1 MKTALIH
8 DWLNGMRG
16 GESVLEALIELYPDA
31 DLFTL
36 VCEPE
41 ALSPLIRSRPIRVS
55 RLQRL
60 PFGVKKYRH
69 YLPLMPKLIEEF
81 DLKGYDLVISSSH
94 CVAKGV
100 RKPAG
105 ATHVS
110 YVHAPMRYM
119 WDRFDDYFGPGK
131 ASLPVRWAANSV
143 RSYLQN
149 WDRRVSQSDRVDAIA
164 ANSRFIARQIEKAY
178 GRTSQVIYPFVD
190 FERFSSN
197 VRSPQDFY
205 LIVSAFAPYKRIDL
219 AVEAANQMK
228 FKLKIVGG
236 GQDDAFLRR
245 LAGPT
250 VEFLGNVSRDRI
262 AELYST
268 ARAFLFPGVED
279 FGITPLESLASGT
292 PVIAYAEG
300 GALETVTE
308 NTGVFFREQSIS
320 GLCDAI
326 SRFESESKIQEKDCR
341 ERAREFSKMRFQRDF
356 KDWVD
361 RVIANS

>member
-1 MKTALIH
+1 MKIALVH

-16 GESVLEALIELYPDA
+16 GESVLEALIEVYPNA

-36 VCEPE
+36 VYEPD
-41 ALSPLIRSRPIRVS
+41 ALSPLIRSRPVNVS
-55 RLQRL
+55 LLQRL
-60 PFGVKKYRH
+60 PFGIKKYRQ

-81 DLKGYDLVISSSH
+81 DLTGYELIISSSH
-94 CVAKGV
+94 CVAKGI

-105 ATHVS
+105 AKHIS

-131 ASLPVRWAANSV
+131 ASLPVRWVARSV
-143 RSYLQN
+143 RRYLQN
-149 WDRRVSQSDRVDAIA
+149 WDRRVSQADRVDALA
-164 ANSRFIARQIEKAY
+164 ANSRFIARQIEQAY
-178 GRTSQVIYPFVD
+178 GRQSQVIYPFVD
-190 FERFSSN
+190 FERFSVQ

-219 AVEAANQMK
+219 AIEAANRMN
-228 FKLKIVGG
+228 FKLKIVGS
-236 GQDDAFLRR
+236 GQDEALLRR

-250 VEFLGNVSRDRI
+250 VEFLGGVSRERI
-262 AELYST
+262 AELYAT

-279 FGITPLESLASGT
+279 FGITPLEALASGT
-292 PVIAYAEG
+292 PVIAYGAG

-308 NTGVFFREQSIS
+308 NTGIFFREQSID

-326 SRFESESKIQEKDCR
+326 RRFETGSTIEVKACR
-341 ERAREFSKMRFQRDF
+341 DRAREFSKARFQREF
-356 KDWVD
+356 KDWAD
-361 RVIANS
+361 RVIAAK